1 MTEAR
6 DRISDLPDE
15 ILHEIF
21 SLVPVKSVAKNSALS
36 RTWSHLWATLPVLDF
51 NQVCPP
57 MPKRLDHA
65 NELQVV
71 LDEHM
76 EALAFIPRVLFSRPE
91 NSNINVF
98 RFSGRLMSLSCLED
112 CICRVVNHRVGE
124 LQLNLLMACGERF
137 DLPHCVYECD
147 SLRSLTLINATRIRL
162 RSQPEDSKPRFCFS
176 FSLVKATSGLCSL
189 QALTLKCVD
198 ILDDHLTTDLFSDSS
213 FPFLQNLI
221 MKTCQGMTHLKI
233 SCSKLKDVR
242 VVDMNLNSLDIS
254 GSRLENLTV
263 RFCFEN
269 PSGDNKSRVNIFAPN
284 LKVFRWQFNGYTDD
298 CSIQNFPRLNAFYM
312 HYWLEDDVSNVI
324 IKNVV
329 KLLSASSQI
338 SVLDIQSFGLLL
350 VSLLFFFPS
359 DFTCFEKT
367 MVTSLSC

>member
-36 RTWSHLWATLPVLDF
+36 RTWSRLWATLPVLDF

-71 LDEHM
+71 LDEQM

-254 GSRLENLTV
+254 GSRLENLT
-263 RFCFEN
+263 
-269 PSGDNKSRVNIFAPN
+269 
-284 LKVFRWQFNGYTDD
+284 
-298 CSIQNFPRLNAFYM
+298 NFPRLNAFYM

-350 VSLLFFFPS
+350 LIKGVMIGKYFCVFSTAYIPS
-359 DFTCFEKT
+359 I
-367 MVTSLSC
+367 